1 MKIIFITL
9 TLLCS
14 LSLMAQENPYL
25 MMKDI
30 QLALDSVD
38 YQPDNAADTVV
49 EYQKI
54 YPLELKF
61 TSWLEQF
68 HSELVTKIDQQVAL
82 SGGELTLLHKALKTF
97 FVIHSRTLALVEAW
111 EPKTKELFTSDVE
124 LSTRHLLW
132 LNMRWSGLTRMLK
145 VYQPF
150 LSNEKLR
157 RLLNSADSAYAIE
170 KDQLLGF
177 IYGLFSRSY
186 LGALN
191 NGRISINNSTAIIED
206 LRTHSALFDR
216 FFDLLKSQMGSEFVT
231 SADRSDSE
239 IDRYDQYAKK
249 DGRARFL
256 NTVFHHLSGAFG
268 NFAGSI
274 RWRKGWLDNNP
285 TLNNEIASK
294 LIPFDMIT
302 ERTPFALT
310 DKFIP
315 GNFGHNAIW
324 LGTKDQLQ
332 ALGLWEHPSVKPI
345 QRQIEQGMSI
355 LETDR
360 KGTHLKDIAEFMKID
375 EFAIMRNKDLYSS
388 PEKME
393 NLLEVGIAQ
402 LGKTYDFNFDVETTD
417 RLVCSE
423 LLYQS
428 FGDIKWPTEYIAGR
442 NTISPDN
449 VTKLMYYENAPNK
462 LIYYVAA
469 FKKGVLEYLDLLDL
483 APKLKYRL
491 NDERSTAEVP
501 YFEERTKKCNKM
513 MKGEQLFN
521 ACTTV
526 WVHHIY

>member
-1 MKIIFITL
+1 
-9 TLLCS
+9 
-14 LSLMAQENPYL
+14 MAQENPYL